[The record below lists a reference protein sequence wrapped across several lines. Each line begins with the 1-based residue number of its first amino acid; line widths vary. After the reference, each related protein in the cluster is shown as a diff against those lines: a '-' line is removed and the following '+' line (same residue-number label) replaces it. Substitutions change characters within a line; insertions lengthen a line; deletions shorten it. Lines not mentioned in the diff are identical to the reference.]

1 MLMCINILIQDMVLD
16 LILVNFFSIPNFDW
30 SKNFVIFRVDNS
42 ALVYTD
48 NKKKYILVSLKV

>member
-1 MLMCINILIQDMVLD
+1 MVLD

>member
-1 MLMCINILIQDMVLD
+1 MVLD
-16 LILVNFFSIPNFDW
+16 LILVNFFSIPNVDW